1 MTTLIHSLDFLLKS
15 VKKLLLPPPPPRFP
29 SLLCLQP
36 GQEWNKVDP
45 RGFQPW
51 RIANSVAEFL

>member
-1 MTTLIHSLDFLLKS
+1 MAALIHSLDFLLKS
-15 VKKLLLPPPPPRFP
+15 VKFFLLFFPPCFP

-45 RGFQPW
+45 REFQPW
-51 RIANSVAEFL
+51 RIASSVAEFL